1 MKTKIALVIASRAE
15 LSHHVAVQTE
25 EMPHE
30 SKPSRRSVRRRV
42 TQGLVFVLV
51 LLVIGV
57 WVIVWHVAPRNMVS
71 PPRTGVGVAPRPGIQ
86 SLRIE
91 VADHI
96 RLSAW
101 KAVPVGKPRAAIIV
115 LHGIADSKLSAQGS
129 LLSLSQ
135 MGLLA
140 LAPDMRGHGESD
152 GMATYGFYEK
162 ADLSVLR
169 ESIEQEYPGIPVGLW
184 GTSYGGAV
192 ALQAAAADAR
202 FDFVIAESTFSSLQ
216 EIACDQVSLHSHAAL
231 AWLAPIALRRAGDM
245 GHFDPAKVS
254 PAQAVAS
261 ISTPILHLHGDRD
274 EVIPFAHGDRI
285 RASAGGRRYR
295 FVSIAGGGHY
305 HLRQGDPATYDQ
317 ETSRF
322 LDEVIPGR

>member
-1 MKTKIALVIASRAE
+1 
-15 LSHHVAVQTE
+15 
-25 EMPHE
+25 
-30 SKPSRRSVRRRV
+30 V
-42 TQGLVFVLV
+42 TPQ
-51 LLVIGV
+51 
-57 WVIVWHVAPRNMVS
+57 S
-71 PPRTGVGVAPRPGIQ
+71 GIQ

-115 LHGIADSKLSAQGS
+115 LHGIADSKVSAQGS

-192 ALQAAAADAR
+192 ALQAAASDAR

-231 AWLAPIALRRAGDM
+231 SWLAPIALRRAGDM
-245 GHFDPAKVS
+245 GHFDPVQVS

-261 ISTPILHLHGDRD
+261 ISAPILHLHGDRD

-285 RASAGGRRYR
+285 RASAGARRYR

-322 LDEVIPGR
+322 LDDVIPGR